1 MDEVALEP
9 APPAR
14 ADQRRLTAVPSPF
27 PAPLRFRWDAGRDH
41 FAAGEA
47 IAA

>member
-1 MDEVALEP
+1 MNEVDVDPSPTPVAG
-9 APPAR
+9 
-14 ADQRRLTAVPSPF
+14 QRHLTAVPSAS

-41 FAAGEA
+41 FGAVEA